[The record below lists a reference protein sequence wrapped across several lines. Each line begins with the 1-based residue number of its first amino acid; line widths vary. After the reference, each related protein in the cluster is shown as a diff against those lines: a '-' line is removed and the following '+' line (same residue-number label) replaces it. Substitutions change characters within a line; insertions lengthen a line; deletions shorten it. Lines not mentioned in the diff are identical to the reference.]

1 VTVELNWFVALVF
14 RLTVE
19 GLTATEVM
27 LAGTVTLMEE
37 EADLVVSCVLVAVT
51 TSLPPEE
58 GAVYS
63 PELVIVPFW
72 AFQVTEE
79 L

>member
-1 VTVELNWFVALVF
+1 
-14 RLTVE
+14 
-19 GLTATEVM
+19 
-27 LAGTVTLMEE
+27 MEE